1 MTATTPTTADFGET
15 LDVSQTTRV
24 PMSRL
29 LKVELRKMVDTRAG
43 MWLMIAIVA
52 LTVLVL
58 VIFLANA
65 EHKTFVNA
73 MQASTV
79 PQAILL
85 PVLGILLIT
94 QEWSQRTG
102 MVTFALE
109 PHRGKVLWSKVGAAV
124 VLGLVAVA
132 VSMVVATLVT
142 LVGGTPGAWD
152 GVSLAVLLQ
161 YVLLEV
167 IGVVGGLVFGL
178 LLLNSAAAIVLSFAL
193 PIAFSIVTSLW
204 KAVRDA
210 QPWIDPGTAQTPLQN
225 GDSLSGNE
233 WAHLAVTSLIWVVV
247 PFVVG
252 LWRVLRTE
260 VK

>member
-1 MTATTPTTADFGET
+1 MTATTAGYGDT
-15 LDVSQTTRV
+15 LDISQTARV

-43 MWLMIAIVA
+43 MWLMIGIVA
-52 LTVLVL
+52 LTGLVL
-58 VIFLANA
+58 IIFLANA
-65 EHKTFVNA
+65 DQKTFVNA
-73 MQASTV
+73 MQASTI

-85 PVLGILLIT
+85 PVLGILLVT

-102 MVTFALE
+102 MVTFTLE
-109 PHRGKVLWSKVGAAV
+109 PHRGKVLWTKVAAAV
-124 VLGLVAVA
+124 VLGLAAVA
-132 VSMVVATLVT
+132 VSMAVATLVT
-142 LVGGTPGAWD
+142 VVGGDTGAWH
-152 GVSLAVLLQ
+152 GVTVGVLLQ
-161 YVLLEV
+161 FVLLEV

-225 GDSLSGNE
+225 GDHLHGDQ
-233 WAHLAVTSLIWVVV
+233 WAHLAVSSLIWVVL
-247 PFVVG
+247 PFIIGV
-252 LWRVLRTE
+252 WRVLRAE